1 MATILAIHAHPDDLE
16 ILAGGTLALLAGKG
30 SQIAMITMTSGD
42 CGSAQHSAE
51 EIAAIRYAEAA
62 HSASLIGAHFECAG
76 FSDMAIFSDDASRRL
91 VTELLRRTRPN
102 LVITASPIDYMPD
115 HEATSA
121 LVRDACFASSV
132 PLYRTGVGD
141 AAPALPAIPHLYF
154 TDPIEGID
162 REGRRILPDFCVDIT
177 SVLDL
182 KRRMLGCHASQR
194 AWLAR
199 QHGIDDYLERMESVA
214 RSCGLPW
221 GVSSGEGFRR
231 YRGHPYPQAP
241 LLESL
246 LGANA
251 VSETQDQNLPGR
263 STSTGSNPAT
273 SSASRQ

>member
-1 MATILAIHAHPDDLE
+1 MATVLAIHAHPDDLE

-30 SQIAMITMTSGD
+30 HQIAMIAMTSGD
-42 CGSAQHSAE
+42 CGSAQHTRE

-121 LVRDACFASSV
+121 LVRDACFASSI
-132 PLYRTGVGD
+132 PLYRTGVTG
-141 AAPALPAIPHLYF
+141 AAPALTVIPHLYF

-162 REGRRILPDFCVDIT
+162 REGRRILPDFCADIA

-182 KRRMLGCHASQR
+182 KRSMLGCHASQR
-194 AWLAR
+194 AWLAQ
-199 QHGIDDYLERMESVA
+199 QHGIDDYLRQMDSVA
-214 RSCGLPW
+214 RACGSPW
-221 GVSSGEGFRR
+221 GLSYGEGFRR

-246 LGANA
+246 LGAHA
-251 VSETQDQNLPGR
+251 VHEMRGQNHPDK
-263 STSTGSNPAT
+263 STSTAGNPAI
-273 SSASRQ
+273 SSASKQ

>member
-1 MATILAIHAHPDDLE
+1 MANVLAIHAHPDDLE
-16 ILAGGTLALLAGKG
+16 ILAGGTLGLLAAQGH
-30 SQIAMITMTSGD
+30 QIAMIAMTSGD
-42 CGSAQHSAE
+42 CGSAQHTAE

-76 FSDMAIFSDDASRRL
+76 FSDIAIFSDDASRRH

-132 PLYRTGVGD
+132 PLYSTGVSG
-141 AAPALPAIPHLYF
+141 AAPALTAIPHLYF

-162 REGRRILPDFCVDIT
+162 REGRRIVPDFCIDIA

-194 AWLAR
+194 GWLAR
-199 QHGIDDYLERMESVA
+199 QHGIDDYLEQMDCVA
-214 RSCGLPW
+214 RACGAPW
-221 GVSSGEGFRR
+221 GVAYGEGFRR
-231 YRGHPYPQAP
+231 YRGHPYPQTP
-241 LLESL
+241 LLEGL
-246 LGANA
+246 LGEHA
-251 VSETQDQNLPGR
+251 VIEMHGSKLPDKSET
-263 STSTGSNPAT
+263 PAT
-273 SSASRQ
+273 SSG

>member
-1 MATILAIHAHPDDLE
+1 MATVLAIHAHPDDLE
-16 ILAGGTLALLAGKG
+16 ILAGGTLALLAAKG
-30 SQIAMITMTSGD
+30 HQLAMITMTSGD
-42 CGSAQHSAE
+42 CGSAEHTAE
-51 EIAAIRYAEAA
+51 EIAAIRYAEAT
-62 HSASLIGAHFECAG
+62 HSASLIGAHYACAG

-91 VTELLRRTRPN
+91 VTELLRRTRPH

-132 PLYRTGVGD
+132 PLYRTGASD
-141 AAPALPAIPHLYF
+141 PAPALTAIPHLYF

-162 REGRRILPDFCVDIT
+162 REGRRILPDFCIDIA

-182 KRRMLGCHASQR
+182 KRAMLGCHASQR
-194 AWLAR
+194 AWLAC
-199 QHGIDDYLERMESVA
+199 QHGIDDYLQQMDSVA
-214 RSCGLPW
+214 RACGLPW
-221 GVSSGEGFRR
+221 GVAYGEGFRR

-246 LGANA
+246 LGAHA
-251 VSETQDQNLPGR
+251 VIEMH
-263 STSTGSNPAT
+263 GSNNPAT